1 MQIQPE
7 SKNNTVLV
15 ERERKIAI
23 VTINRP
29 HAKNALDS
37 ATSHALAEAFK
48 DFDRDDALDA
58 AILTGAQGTFCAGAD
73 LREVAATDVN
83 LADSVKFVYNATS
96 AQGADAAATTP
107 PDLAVTV
114 QVFRDNEPVITTP
127 LHPIA
132 TEGIKDLQRIPY
144 GADLA
149 LKDLST
155 GAYVLQ
161 VTVIDRRAKSSAM
174 QRFSFQIE

>member
-1 MQIQPE
+1 M
-7 SKNNTVLV
+7 
-15 ERERKIAI
+15 
-23 VTINRP
+23 
-29 HAKNALDS
+29 
-37 ATSHALAEAFK
+37 
-48 DFDRDDALDA
+48 
-58 AILTGAQGTFCAGAD
+58 
-73 LREVAATDVN
+73 
-83 LADSVKFVYNATS
+83 VKGRAVYNAAS
-96 AQGADAAATTP
+96 VQGADAAATTP

-132 TEGIKDLQRIPY
+132 TEGMKDLQRIPY